1 MSQGVI
7 KIVLAMA
14 FAALLPSCFGV
25 QVNSG
30 RTTGPVALAYNFTR
44 ATPEPPDPKNPRTPL
59 TIGQAVSSQ
68 GAVVVRGFHEP
79 GDWAHRNYC
88 GAGATQV
95 LLSGWMSE
103 VPDIETVARRSKL
116 NPNRGEYGADALAAI
131 NAFLDPFVMPV
142 LGHSRYEAEHVT
154 TLEGVTTRI
163 REDILDQDAVSK
175 FGHGVPVMVQTMTKT
190 MPGWN
195 RWNATHMIT
204 IFAFDFSHND
214 PALDTV
220 TYAETP
226 SPLAGYRGPDFQ
238 TITVKALWVA
248 MQAYNREAPGDP
260 MNVIS

>member
-14 FAALLPSCFGV
+14 FAALLPSCCGAR
-25 QVNSG
+25 VNPRPWG
-30 RTTGPVALAYNFTR
+30 RVARAYNFPKP
-44 ATPEPPDPKNPRTPL
+44 TPAPTETPQPQPSL
-59 TIGQAVSSQ
+59 TIGQVAQ
-68 GAVVVRGFHEP
+68 GIGEVEVHGFHEP
-79 GDWAHRNYC
+79 PDWAHRNYC

-95 LLSGWMSE
+95 LLSAWMTD
-103 VPDIETVARRSKL
+103 VPDIETVARASKL
-116 NPNRGEYGADALAAI
+116 NPNRGEYGADATTAI
-131 NAFLDPFVMPV
+131 NQFVNPVVMPA
-142 LGHSRYEAEHVT
+142 LGVPRYKAEHLTSLDEVKLRIQRDIVDQRAIVT
-154 TLEGVTTRI
+154 
-163 REDILDQDAVSK
+163 

-204 IFAFDFSHND
+204 IFAFDFSHDD
-214 PALDTV
+214 PALDSV

-238 TITVKALWVA
+238 TISVKALWVA
-248 MQAYNREAPGDP
+248 MQAYLREFPQDP